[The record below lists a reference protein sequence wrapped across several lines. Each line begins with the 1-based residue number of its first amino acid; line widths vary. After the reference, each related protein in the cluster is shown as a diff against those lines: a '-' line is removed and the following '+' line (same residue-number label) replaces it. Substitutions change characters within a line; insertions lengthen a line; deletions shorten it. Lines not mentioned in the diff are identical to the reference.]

1 MQVEYGA
8 KGTAELVPG
17 VLYDIR
23 VEYQRLHACVY
34 IHGVVCTDTY
44 ACMRMHV
51 GVHAWRCMHIYVCM
65 YVYIHG
71 VVCTYMYACMCAC
84 MALYAYIRMHVCVH
98 TWLCMH
104 IYTPLA
110 RVFYDMRVVYRQLVC
125 ACRLVCMYVLL

>member
-1 MQVEYGA
+1 MIKNTCIGKANLTDREYLKKLDREYLKNAVPNKARARSLSLSLQVEYGA
-8 KGTAELVPG
+8 KGTAELLPG

-44 ACMRMHV
+44 A
-51 GVHAWRCMHIYVCM
+51 
-65 YVYIHG
+65 
-71 VVCTYMYACMCAC
+71 
-84 MALYAYIRMHVCVH
+84 YIRMHVSVH

-110 RVFYDMRVVYRQLVC
+110 RVFYGMRVVYRQLVC